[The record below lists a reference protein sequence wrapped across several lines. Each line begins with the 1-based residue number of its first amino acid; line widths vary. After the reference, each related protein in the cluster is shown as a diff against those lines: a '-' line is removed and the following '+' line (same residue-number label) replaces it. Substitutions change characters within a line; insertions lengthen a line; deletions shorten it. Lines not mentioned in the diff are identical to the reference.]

1 MSNLKELNND
11 VSERCRE
18 EINRL
23 GIRGASF
30 VQKTGLS
37 KQLFSAVMNGVN
49 SAPTGFISALCM
61 NYPAD
66 VSYIITGI
74 RESER
79 EVYDKKL
86 REWEETYRREHATS
100 KARYDEIKDILGD
113 PYRSNS
119 KLKDTARNVSA
130 TPETK
135 SDNKEMNPDLMDP
148 AKVRIKWEEFL
159 RKADTT
165 QETMSD
171 EEKDM
176 LFMKQL
182 MKIKDRL
189 IDAQEQLLG
198 YLKENKSTQVRQ

>member
-1 MSNLKELNND
+1 MSNLKELNNG

-18 EINRL
+18 EIYRL
-23 GIRGASF
+23 GIRGVDF

-66 VSYIITGI
+66 VSYIITGV

-113 PYRSNS
+113 PYGFNS
-119 KLKDTARNVSA
+119 KREDIARNVSA

-171 EEKDM
+171 KEMEM
-176 LFMKQL
+176 LFMKEI
-182 MKIKDRL
+182 MRIKDRL
-189 IDAQEQLLG
+189 IDTQDRLLG
-198 YLKENKSTQVRQ
+198 YLNENK

>member
-1 MSNLKELNND
+1 MSNLKELNNG

-66 VSYIITGI
+66 VSYIITGV
-74 RESER
+74 RESGR
-79 EVYDKKL
+79 EVYDKEL
-86 REWEETYRREHATS
+86 REWEETYRREHATY
-100 KARYDEIKDILGD
+100 KARYDEIMDILGD
-113 PYRSNS
+113 PYWFKS
-119 KLKDTARNVSA
+119 KRKDIARNVSA

-135 SDNKEMNPDLMDP
+135 SDDKEINPDLMDP

-171 EEKDM
+171 KEKEM
-176 LFMKQL
+176 LFMKEI
-182 MKIKDRL
+182 MRIKDRL
-189 IDAQEQLLG
+189 IDTQDRLLG
-198 YLKENKSTQVRQ
+198 YLKENK

>member
-1 MSNLKELNND
+1 MSNLKELNNG

-66 VSYIITGI
+66 VSYIITGV
-74 RESER
+74 RESGR
-79 EVYDKKL
+79 EVYDKEL

-100 KARYDEIKDILGD
+100 KARNDEIKDILGD

-119 KLKDTARNVSA
+119 KLKDIARNVSA

-148 AKVRIKWEEFL
+148 AKVRIMWEECH
-159 RKADTT
+159 RKA
-165 QETMSD
+165 EANRKTMSD
-171 EEKDM
+171 KEKEM
-176 LFMKQL
+176 LFTKMVVETY
-182 MKIKDRL
+182 DRL
-189 IDAQEQLLG
+189 IAVQEQLLG
-198 YLKENKSTQVRQ
+198 YLKENK